1 MKAVVGASVGGA
13 TGGSSS
19 NNEATVT
26 IGDLSTLEV
35 DIEVNEIDVSGV
47 KVGQTAEV
55 TFPAFPDI
63 QEKAEVVSVA
73 AAATNAPSDTA
84 GSGGGIVTFTVK
96 LSIKHPDERL
106 KAGMSANVKIL
117 TDDDVA
123 TATPSTASVNAS
135 SASAASASA
144 SAAASGSAS

>member
-1 MKAVVGASVGGA
+1 MGASIGGA

-63 QEKAEVVSVA
+63 QEDAEVVSVA
-73 AAATNAPSDTA
+73 AAATNKSSDTT
-84 GSGGGIVTFTVK
+84 GSGGGIVSFTVK
-96 LSIKHPDERL
+96 LSIKHPDDRL
-106 KAGMSANVKIL
+106 KAGMSANVKIP
-117 TDDDVA
+117 TDDDAA